1 MNPILS
7 IGLFYRRKILIIYAK
22 EGENIFIAREKENL
36 AVKII
41 FNISDWIED
50 YGDGTLS
57 LSIKQNNNIRE
68 KNLSIQNQEAIW
80 NITLEDSLSA
90 EKGMCQLTYTSL
102 NGAIK
107 KSSIYNIFVKD
118 SLN

>member
-1 MNPILS
+1 M
-7 IGLFYRRKILIIYAK
+7 IIYAK

-41 FNISDWIED
+41 FNISDWVED
-50 YGDGTLS
+50 YGNGTLS
-57 LSIKQNNNIRE
+57 LSIRQNNNIRE
-68 KNLSIQNQEAIW
+68 KNLLIQNQEAIW
-80 NITLEDSLSA
+80 NITVEDSLNVG
-90 EKGMCQLTYTSL
+90 KGVCQLIYTSL

-107 KSSIYNIFVKD
+107 KSNIYNIFVEG